1 MSDPIRDAEERIRLG
16 HGGGGRLTRQ
26 LIRGLFAAS
35 FGGEDGTGA
44 LDDAALLTGVC
55 SDELAFTTD
64 TFVVDPLFFPGGNI
78 GDLAINGT
86 VNDLAMRGARP
97 LALSC
102 AMVIEEGF
110 ELASLRRIVETMARA
125 TETAGVR
132 VVTGDTKVVPRGGA
146 DGLYVNTSGIGE
158 VPSERKVSSAGS
170 RPGDVVLVSGPIGD
184 HGIAV
189 MSRRAGLS
197 FEADIESDSASLN
210 GLVETMFGATLG
222 IHTLRDPTRGGLA
235 AALCEIAEDS
245 AVAVELDERDLPV
258 RSVVHAACETLG
270 LDPLHV
276 PCEGRLV
283 AIVEELATERLLEAM
298 RAHPNGRDAA
308 IVGRVTDG
316 EPGRVTLRTTVGG
329 RRLVDLPSGELLPRI
344 C

>member
-1 MSDPIRDAEERIRLG
+1 
-16 HGGGGRLTRQ
+16 
-26 LIRGLFAAS
+26 
-35 FGGEDGTGA
+35 
-44 LDDAALLTGVC
+44 
-55 SDELAFTTD
+55 
-64 TFVVDPLFFPGGNI
+64 
-78 GDLAINGT
+78 
-86 VNDLAMRGARP
+86 MRGARP

-102 AMVIEEGF
+102 ALVIEEGF